1 MKLHLHANRLI
12 VPRDKGEPLD
22 VTAPL
27 PAHMRATWELLGLDT
42 QKYALKSD

>member
-12 VPRDKGEPLD
+12 VPRGKSAPLD

-27 PAHMRATWELLGLDT
+27 PPHMSATWELLGFDAH
-42 QKYALKSD
+42 KFAEKDE